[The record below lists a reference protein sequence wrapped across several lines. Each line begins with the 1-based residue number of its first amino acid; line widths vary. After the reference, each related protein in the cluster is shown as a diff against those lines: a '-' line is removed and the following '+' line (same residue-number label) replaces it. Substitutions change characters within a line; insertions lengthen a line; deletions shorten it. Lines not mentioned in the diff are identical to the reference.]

1 MVTGKWLGLLAFWHT
16 TIGHVGEGRE
26 HEDPTLRQQV
36 HLTMRIVRWSYLSP
50 FCFASDKH
58 WRAPNLPSIR
68 EGLDGLLQFCSFRS
82 S

>member
-36 HLTMRIVRWSYLSP
+36 HLTY
-50 FCFASDKH
+50 
-58 WRAPNLPSIR
+58 
-68 EGLDGLLQFCSFRS
+68 
-82 S
+82 